1 MEHDQI
7 LRELTQQ
14 RRMLYAFIRA
24 MVSDTHLCEDILQ
37 EVFVVAVSKH
47 NEFTSGTNFG
57 AWLREITR
65 RVALAQLRKSGR
77 GPSALDPETID
88 KMEASIDVSK
98 SDWEEERRALG
109 ECLKQLPVESR
120 RVLDLR
126 YVADVSLAEIGDT
139 VGRSPDG
146 IKALLKRLR
155 QTLAECVS
163 SRLRRGITREGHA

>member
-1 MEHDQI
+1 LEHDQI

-24 MVSDTHLCEDILQ
+24 LVSDSHLCEDILQ
-37 EVFVVAVSKH
+37 EVFVVAVSKRD
-47 NEFTSGTNFG
+47 EFTAGTNFP
-57 AWLREITR
+57 AWAREIAR
-65 RVALAQLRKSGR
+65 RIALAQLRKSG
-77 GPSALDPETID
+77 SAPASLDPETID
-88 KMEASIDVSK
+88 RMEGAIAVPSQVWD
-98 SDWEEERRALG
+98 EERQALG

-120 RVLDLR
+120 RVIELR
-126 YVADVSLAEIGDT
+126 YISEISLAQIGEN

-163 SRLRRGITREGHA
+163 ARLRRAQVSEGRL